1 MTTPPKGSRRS
12 SPKSRWPDFVGT
24 WPRLIGRQTP
34 EIECRHPGDESEG
47 DRCATFAFRIGL
59 RCMPWQWLIL
69 RAMLSLL
76 DPNQWG
82 ERLFT
87 HRNVVIECSR
97 QNGKTLI
104 VIVRIL
110 WGLFR
115 RRERILYTAQEWKT
129 AEDVFD
135 RVCAVIDRVPAFQR
149 QLAAK
154 PSKKDNRGVILLVDG
169 TKADF
174 GPRSLNFGR
183 GLTEVDLLIM
193 DEAYDVVPKHS
204 ANLTGTQRAAQNP
217 QTIWLSTPPVA
228 AEHPHCHK
236 LAGFHRLGKAG
247 AKNPQRAL
255 RLYYALFAAPDGM
268 ARTDPKAY
276 PLAHPSLGVVG
287 SVEEVQDALQSSQT
301 AADIALFDADYLG
314 RGQYPPPETTVVSE
328 IDARKWADMAKGAT
342 PQLTG
347 ETVLV
352 IERTLDRKQWLLFGG
367 RATTTGR
374 THIEV
379 GYGGACTVDEFVLKV
394 VAAVEAMDPNT
405 VAVRGGSDGSE
416 LESKLIKA
424 GVEPTP
430 ITKVEVAAFC
440 GGFLDAVGEQQVSH
454 RDQPELNRAMRHAV
468 KHRRTG
474 GGFVWE
480 PIDDTTWAY
489 LMGASM
495 THGVLAKYA
504 NHKTPV
510 PPPPLAEAP
519 DPTDSSADSA
529 VGLDDDFDALT
540 AAF

>member
-1 MTTPPKGSRRS
+1 MATRKRALPVKTAGQQLVEELSAEGDPFSLRFLIEQAGQAADFLERLSALLNGDREAWLSVKIGAKTVEVVVNNVLVQHRQQADQLRKLLGRSTDGGATRLVTRMTTPPKGSRRS
-12 SPKSRWPDFVGT
+12 SPKSRWPNFVGT

-135 RVCAVIDRVPAFQR
+135 RVCAVIDRVPAFRR

-247 AKNPQRAL
+247 ARTRSGRCACITPCSRHRMAWRA
-255 RLYYALFAAPDGM
+255 
-268 ARTDPKAY
+268 
-276 PLAHPSLGVVG
+276 
-287 SVEEVQDALQSSQT
+287 
-301 AADIALFDADYLG
+301 
-314 RGQYPPPETTVVSE
+314 
-328 IDARKWADMAKGAT
+328 
-342 PQLTG
+342 
-347 ETVLV
+347 
-352 IERTLDRKQWLLFGG
+352 
-367 RATTTGR
+367 
-374 THIEV
+374 
-379 GYGGACTVDEFVLKV
+379 
-394 VAAVEAMDPNT
+394 
-405 VAVRGGSDGSE
+405 
-416 LESKLIKA
+416 
-424 GVEPTP
+424 PT
-430 ITKVEVAAFC
+430 
-440 GGFLDAVGEQQVSH
+440 
-454 RDQPELNRAMRHAV
+454 
-468 KHRRTG
+468 RRRIR
-474 GGFVWE
+474 WR
-480 PIDDTTWAY
+480 IRR
-489 LMGASM
+489 
-495 THGVLAKYA
+495 
-504 NHKTPV
+504 
-510 PPPPLAEAP
+510 
-519 DPTDSSADSA
+519 
-529 VGLDDDFDALT
+529 
-540 AAF
+540 